1 VPDFEAIRQFV
12 AHSACAVLRSRVL
25 WLAALVSA
33 QQSLEQRHTPAAAA
47 AKLERPRGWLNM
59 QLHEMSHVSTML
71 AALADLVLYLAALPR
86 HHQRRFVQIG
96 GCALISRQISAAA
109 AMFAQKTEQE
119 HARAG
124 DARHAGSVWCACACS
139 GSGVAAC
146 VRVEVEL
153 LDKDAHDYKTCN
165 LLFDLM
171 FSASFF
177 AAHPAP
183 MPRAAVLYLEASEV
197 LCLLYWY
204 KGSNTDT

>member
-1 VPDFEAIRQFV
+1 MPDFEAIRQFV
-12 AHSACAVLRSRVL
+12 AHSDCAVLRSRVL

-109 AMFAQKTEQE
+109 AMFSKTKQE

-124 DARHAGSVWCACACS
+124 DAQHAGSVWCACA

-197 LCLLYWY
+197 LYLLY
-204 KGSNTDT
+204 

>member
-1 VPDFEAIRQFV
+1 
-12 AHSACAVLRSRVL
+12 
-25 WLAALVSA
+25 
-33 QQSLEQRHTPAAAA
+33 
-47 AKLERPRGWLNM
+47 
-59 QLHEMSHVSTML
+59 
-71 AALADLVLYLAALPR
+71 
-86 HHQRRFVQIG
+86 
-96 GCALISRQISAAA
+96 
-109 AMFAQKTEQE
+109 MFAQKTKQE

-124 DARHAGSVWCACACS
+124 DAQHADSVWCACAS
-139 GSGVAAC
+139 SGVAAC

-197 LCLLYWY
+197 LYLLY
-204 KGSNTDT
+204 